1 MRVLLVNPLPAAL
14 AHYESVLERTLHDAG
29 CEVQIADATSIEV
42 AGGRAERLRKLL
54 RLGAER
60 LFMRPRADVVVVL
73 WPALGF
79 LDVLTWL
86 IASRRAPVCVVMHDP
101 VPLRPQ
107 VGLSTRARGVARFLL
122 RRSRVTFLFHTDIAA
137 HEFSDRPE
145 DVRLVPHPA
154 RPVPH
159 QVSDGALRILGQFK
173 PARDLEAIRALT
185 AAPGPRQIMGRGWP
199 EIDGWERTDEFLSEQ
214 ALTEALASARS
225 IAIPYSA
232 FFQSG
237 IAARAFE
244 LGVPVVSL
252 RHEHIADMYGDDW
265 TGFVVDG
272 DWQAA
277 ESRAAQT
284 SRQTIAR
291 LADRYSRSAA
301 ASWLTV
307 LHEYSSAQ
315 STRPNRRS

>member
-29 CEVQIADATSIEV
+29 CEVQIADATSIEMT
-42 AGGRAERLRKLL
+42 GGRAERLRKLL

-86 IASRRAPVCVVMHDP
+86 IASRRAPVCVVIHDP

-107 VGLSTRARGVARFLL
+107 VGLSSRARGVARFLL
-122 RRSRVTFLFHTDIAA
+122 RRSRVTFLFHTNIAA

-154 RPVPH
+154 RPAPH
-159 QVSDGALRILGQFK
+159 QASDGTLRILGQFK

-185 AAPGPRQIMGRGWP
+185 AAPGARQIMGRGWP
-199 EIDGWERTDEFLSEQ
+199 KIDGWERTDEFLSEQ

-252 RHEHIADMYGDDW
+252 PHEHIADMYGDDW
-265 TGFVVDG
+265 VGFVTDG
-272 DWQAA
+272 DWQTA
-277 ESRAAQT
+277 ESRAAQI
-284 SRQTIAR
+284 SRESVTLRAR
-291 LADRYSRSAA
+291 RYSESAA
-301 ASWLTV
+301 EAWGSTMEDLV
-307 LHEYSSAQ
+307 L
-315 STRPNRRS
+315 